1 MTDNVHTV
9 VLTQAMIKAT
19 FDRLINRRDELL
31 EVLKMVAEWDDED
44 GIEEWEPIRLKIDAA
59 IAKAEGKEA
68 L

>member
-59 IAKAEGKEA
+59 IAKAEKEMG
-68 L
+68 